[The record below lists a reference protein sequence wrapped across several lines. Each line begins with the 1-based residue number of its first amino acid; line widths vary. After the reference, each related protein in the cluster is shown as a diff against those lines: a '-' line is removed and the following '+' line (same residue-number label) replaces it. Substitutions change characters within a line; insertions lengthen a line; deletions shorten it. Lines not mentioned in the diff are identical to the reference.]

1 MESTDGVEK
10 VHRRL
15 IAVFGLYITYARAGV
30 LHEFLVKKYMHM
42 LMSSKVKREKARALR
57 LNSMIESSEM
67 PHQNFALFCMSFSP
81 NRGLEKM
88 YPV

>member
-42 LMSSKVKREKARALR
+42 LMSSKVKREKARAR
-57 LNSMIESSEM
+57 
-67 PHQNFALFCMSFSP
+67 
-81 NRGLEKM
+81 
-88 YPV
+88 V